1 MKKTSKKVI
10 AVTLSASMLLGGS
23 MTAMAATTNPDISQR
38 EIDHK
43 TAAKNIA
50 AQGMVLMEN
59 KNNSLPISAK
69 KGTKVALFGQ
79 GVYNTIKGGTGSGAV
94 NQRDNV
100 TVQQGFEN
108 AGYDIVNAD
117 FVNQM
122 HELWTANGGG
132 TSQGWGF
139 RWVNEPVY
147 EQTEG
152 AADQI
157 KAAADQTDTAIYVI
171 ARNSGEGSDRS
182 SGQGDYLLSDD
193 ERANLELLGKT
204 FDNVVVVLN
213 VGGIIDTKFFSE
225 INGLDSMLL
234 MSQAGMTG
242 GDALVE
248 VLNGTVNPSGKLTDT
263 WPVNFDD
270 NPSSAGFANEDENN
284 AQELYNDDI
293 FVGYR
298 YYDTFGK
305 DVAYEF
311 GYGGSYTTFAMQTQS
326 VTADKDK
333 VTVKV
338 KVKNTGS
345 VSGKEVAEVYFSAP
359 EGNLDKPYQ
368 ELAGYAKTDE
378 LAPGESQVL
387 TITYDTTEMGSYDTD
402 KAAYVMEDGDYI
414 IRVGN
419 SSRNTHVAGKIS
431 VAEDTITEQYSNLM
445 VPVKDN
451 PNVADDEKYPTL
463 EPMTTEGA
471 TPITYDGEADEI
483 AAAST
488 IAVDFTGYKAPEII
502 KENEDVDVYV
512 SDTTQ
517 TEYLI
522 AENKDGATG
531 EISRVEKG
539 NANSSDYTVTYN
551 EHVKKFDGDFS
562 KATLMDV
569 KLKKLSIEQFVSAL
583 SLEELAELVN
593 GHSGDATV
601 RGVAGSSWRNDT
613 KGITPVNLSDGP
625 AGLRI
630 TQRYEDGDQTYYQYA
645 TAWPIG
651 TLLAQTWDTD
661 QIYAYGEGVGEEME
675 EFGIGCWLAPGMN
688 IHRNALCGRN
698 FEYYSEDPVVVGIT
712 GTAATL
718 GVQSNKGVGVTIKHY
733 ALNSQE
739 TNRNSE
745 NNTVSERAIREIY
758 LKGFEA
764 VVKQAQPMAI
774 MTSYNQNNGRPA
786 ADDYDLC
793 TAFARDE
800 WGFQGMIMTDWGG
813 GQSVPMY
820 EMHAGNDL
828 VCPGQGAAQII
839 RGFKS
844 DPDWNGKGY
853 VNMTTISYQDQTDPN
868 LPVITKEVP
877 NFGGYELNKEGTEVQ
892 STTVNGDADA
902 DHSLLCDE
910 AWKAIEDG
918 YATYEVRDVRNWWTG
933 TTTKQTRVSYKVN
946 SNKDGQTNKQVISL
960 GDLQKAAI
968 NICNFIMNSI
978 EFANANDLEAKS
990 LNELYADALQTIT
1003 SYEKDDVVP
1012 STTYSTITEGYDWGP
1027 AISKVVVNVGKAM
1040 SGNIDASAFEVNVT
1054 RKALSGFLLGPS
1066 RGTRNVTAAYVS
1078 DANGNKAATGN
1089 YITLELEVGPDLS
1102 IGSPF
1107 NYNFFGSGHNEYV
1120 DTAYEVTLNKELKA
1134 ADGSSVNF
1142 AANKFAADTSRIC
1155 DDFDLEGKFSYNDE
1169 KFGQIAL
1176 TYASYTLEAAKNDG
1190 KKNALII
1197 WLHGAGEGGTD
1208 PRVALLG
1215 NKVVNLA
1222 TDTVQQYFDGG
1233 AYVLAAQ
1240 CPTMWMDNGS
1250 GQYTSDGTSKY
1261 TAALMELIK
1270 AYVNSNSDI
1279 DASRVYIG
1287 GCSNGG
1293 FMTMNMIVHYPKY
1306 FAAAYPVCEAY
1317 TNDALTDEM
1326 VESIKDM
1333 PIWFTHAKND
1343 PTVKIGTIDEDGN
1356 FVSNGNYSPK
1366 AYERLTE
1373 AGGSDIHFSLF
1384 DDVHDTT
1391 GLYKRADGTP
1401 YQYNGHWSWLYT
1413 LNNECKENIDGE
1425 EVTIWQW
1432 ISTKSKTNRGLEKVI
1447 AKVNALNAEDYTA
1460 DSWTAVQSALAAA
1473 KAVAADQNATRTQI
1487 NAAMEELVAA
1497 YSKLEY
1503 GVQKLHLEVAVEE
1516 AEKILAHPEN
1526 YEDIAALK
1534 AALESGKA
1542 VLEDKDADQTA
1553 VDAAAEAIL
1562 AELNKVADKAD
1573 VKSLV
1578 NLIESAKKL
1587 LDGNYTSD
1595 SLKDLKAAIKKAE
1608 DVIANP
1614 NRTEAEIGTAYA
1626 DLINAI
1632 LNLQMKANKAAL
1644 KAILDKA
1651 NEVLGNADA
1660 YVAAT
1665 IDGLDA
1671 AAAEAQTVYDNTDA
1685 LQNDVDAAVRA
1696 LTRKVADARLLGDV
1710 DNDGEVTTAD
1720 SVALLA
1726 ASAEITSL
1734 DADAAAAADV
1744 NGDDVA
1750 DTNDAVLILQYAAE
1764 KVASF

>member
-100 TVQQGFEN
+100 TIQQGFEN
-108 AGYDIVNAD
+108 AGYDIVD
-117 FVNQM
+117 TDLIDQM
-122 HELWTANGGG
+122 QALWKSDGGNTSGGG
-132 TSQGWGF
+132 IFGST
-139 RWVNEPVY
+139 WVNERKYADV
-147 EQTEG
+147 EG
-152 AADQI
+152 AMEKVD
-157 KAAADQTDTAIYVI
+157 AAAEQTDTAIYVI
-171 ARNSGEGSDRS
+171 SRNSGEFRDRTATK
-182 SGQGDYLLSDD
+182 GDYFLSED
-193 ERANLELLGKT
+193 EEANLAVLGQK
-204 FDNVVVVLN
+204 FDNVIVVLN
-213 VGGIIDTKFFSE
+213 VGGIIDTKFFDQTE
-225 INGLDSMLL
+225 GLDSMLL

-270 NPSSAGFANEDENN
+270 NPSSATFANNDGNT
-284 AQELYNDDI
+284 AQEVYNDDI

-311 GYGGSYTTFAMQTQS
+311 GYGGSYTKFAMSTQS

-338 KVKNTGS
+338 KVKNTGT

-445 VPVKDN
+445 VPVTEN

-471 TPITYDGEADEI
+471 VSITYDGEADEI

-512 SDTTQ
+512 SDTTETQ
-517 TEYLI
+517 YLK

-539 NANSSDYTVTYN
+539 NKNSSDYTVTYN

-562 KATLMDV
+562 KNTLADV
-569 KLKKLSIEQFVSAL
+569 AIGSISMEQFVSGL
-583 SLEELAELVN
+583 TLNELAELVN
-593 GHSGDATV
+593 GHSNDKTV
-601 RGVAGSSWRNDT
+601 QGVAGSTWRNDA
-613 KGITPVNLSDGP
+613 KGFTPVNLSDGP

-630 TQRYEDGDQTYYQYA
+630 TQSYKDGDQTYYQYA

-739 TNRNSE
+739 TNRNAE

-839 RGFKS
+839 KGFKS

-868 LPVITKEVP
+868 LPVIKKDVP
-877 NFGGYELNKEGTEVQ
+877 NFGGYELNKEGTEVL

-918 YATYEVRDVRNWWTG
+918 YATYKVKDVRDWWTG
-933 TTTKQTRVSYKVN
+933 TTTKQTTVSYKVN
-946 SNKDGQTNKQVISL
+946 SNKDGQTNKQLISL

-968 NICNFIMNSI
+968 NICNLVMDST
-978 EFANANDLEAKS
+978 EFAKEHGFTAQS
-990 LNELYADALQTIT
+990 LNEKYADILKDIT
-1003 SYEKDDVVP
+1003 SHSKDAVQ
-1012 STTYSTITEGYDWGP
+1012 STI
-1027 AISKVVVNVGKAM
+1027 
-1040 SGNIDASAFEVNVT
+1040 
-1054 RKALSGFLLGPS
+1054 
-1066 RGTRNVTAAYVS
+1066 
-1078 DANGNKAATGN
+1078 
-1089 YITLELEVGPDLS
+1089 
-1102 IGSPF
+1102 
-1107 NYNFFGSGHNEYV
+1107 
-1120 DTAYEVTLNKELKA
+1120 
-1134 ADGSSVNF
+1134 ADKGLQ
-1142 AANKFAADTSRIC
+1142 K
-1155 DDFDLEGKFSYNDE
+1155 
-1169 KFGQIAL
+1169 
-1176 TYASYTLEAAKNDG
+1176 
-1190 KKNALII
+1190 LI
-1197 WLHGAGEGGTD
+1197 
-1208 PRVALLG
+1208 
-1215 NKVVNLA
+1215 N
-1222 TDTVQQYFDGG
+1222 
-1233 AYVLAAQ
+1233 
-1240 CPTMWMDNGS
+1240 
-1250 GQYTSDGTSKY
+1250 
-1261 TAALMELIK
+1261 
-1270 AYVNSNSDI
+1270 
-1279 DASRVYIG
+1279 
-1287 GCSNGG
+1287 
-1293 FMTMNMIVHYPKY
+1293 
-1306 FAAAYPVCEAY
+1306 
-1317 TNDALTDEM
+1317 
-1326 VESIKDM
+1326 
-1333 PIWFTHAKND
+1333 
-1343 PTVKIGTIDEDGN
+1343 TVKDLDSSE
-1356 FVSNGNYSPK
+1356 
-1366 AYERLTE
+1366 
-1373 AGGSDIHFSLF
+1373 
-1384 DDVHDTT
+1384 
-1391 GLYKRADGTP
+1391 
-1401 YQYNGHWSWLYT
+1401 
-1413 LNNECKENIDGE
+1413 
-1425 EVTIWQW
+1425 
-1432 ISTKSKTNRGLEKVI
+1432 
-1447 AKVNALNAEDYTA
+1447 YTA
-1460 DSWTAVQSALAAA
+1460 DSWKALEDAVAAA
-1473 KAVAADQNATRTQI
+1473 KDVVAKADASQSEIDAAVNGIIEALGN
-1487 NAAMEELVAA
+1487 
-1497 YSKLEY
+1497 LEY
-1503 GVQKLHLEVAVEE
+1503 GVQTLHLE
-1516 AEKILAHPEN
+1516 
-1526 YEDIAALK
+1526 
-1534 AALESGKA
+1534 
-1542 VLEDKDADQTA
+1542 TA
-1553 VDAAAEAIL
+1553 IEAAEAIL
-1562 AELNKVADKAD
+1562 ADADNYESVDALKAAADAGKAVLAKAD
-1573 VKSLV
+1573 ASQSEIDAAADAVLAELSKLVENADRASL
-1578 NLIESAKKL
+1578 KKL
-1587 LDGNYTSD
+1587 ADAAEKLTDGNYTSD
-1595 SLKDLKAAIKKAE
+1595 SIAKLNDAISKAKDALENGDEAAIA
-1608 DVIANP
+1608 
-1614 NRTEAEIGTAYA
+1614 GAYEE
-1626 DLINAI
+1626 LIDAI
-1632 LNLQMKANKAAL
+1632 TNLEMKGNKAAL
-1644 KAILDKA
+1644 KAMLEKAAAILADT
-1651 NEVLGNADA
+1651 DA
-1660 YVAAT
+1660 YVAST
-1665 IDGLDA
+1665 IDGLATVKADA
-1671 AAAEAQTVYDNTDA
+1671 QNVYDNADA
-1685 LQNDVDAAVRA
+1685 VQSEINAAVKS
-1696 LTRKVADARLLGDV
+1696 LTLKIAAARLLGDV
-1710 DNDGEVTTAD
+1710 NGDGAVTTSD
-1720 SVALLA
+1720 SVSVLA
-1726 ASAEITSL
+1726 ASAELTSL
-1734 DADAAAAADV
+1734 DADATASADV
-1744 NGDDVA
+1744 NGDGVA
-1750 DTNDAVLILQYAAE
+1750 DTLDAAVILQTAAE
-1764 KVASF
+1764 K

>member
-1 MKKTSKKVI
+1 MKRTSKRVM
-10 AVTLSASMLLGGS
+10 AVAVSLAMVLTGSTSAL
-23 MTAMAATTNPDISQR
+23 AATTNPEISDR
-38 EIDHK
+38 EIEHK

-50 AQGMVLMEN
+50 AQGMVLLEN
-59 KNNSLPISAK
+59 KNNSLPISK
-69 KGTKVALFGQ
+69 EKGTKIALFGQ

-108 AGYDIVNAD
+108 AGYDIVDID

-122 HELWTANGGG
+122 HERWTANGGG
-132 TSQGWGF
+132 TSQGWSYK
-139 RWVNEPVY
+139 WVNEPIY

-152 AADQI
+152 AVDQI
-157 KAAADQTDTAIYVI
+157 KAAAEKTDTAIYVI

-182 SGQGDYLLSDD
+182 AGKGDYLLSDD
-193 ERANLELLGKT
+193 EEANLKLLGQN
-204 FDNVVVVLN
+204 FENVVVVLN
-213 VGGIIDTKFFSE
+213 VGGIIDTKFFDE
-225 INGLDSMLL
+225 IDGLDSMLL

-270 NPSSAGFANEDENN
+270 NPSSEGFANQDGNT

-293 FVGYR
+293 FVRYR
-298 YYDTFGK
+298 YYDTFGV
-305 DVAYEF
+305 DVSYPF
-311 GYGGSYTTFAMQTQS
+311 GYGGSYTSFAMSTKS
-326 VTADKDK
+326 VKADKDK
-333 VTVKV
+333 VTVQV
-338 KVKNTGS
+338 KVKNTGT

-359 EGNLDKPYQ
+359 DGELDKPYQ

-378 LAPGESQVL
+378 LAPGESQIL
-387 TITYDTTEMGSYDTD
+387 TISFDTKEMGSYDTD

-419 SSRNTHVAGKIS
+419 SSRNTHVAVKLN

-445 VPVKDN
+445 VPVTENDN
-451 PNVADDEKYPTL
+451 IENSDKYPTL

-471 TPITYDGEADEI
+471 TSITYDGEANEI
-483 AAAST
+483 AAAKT
-488 IAVDFTGYKAPEII
+488 IEVDFTGYKAPEII
-502 KENEDVDVYV
+502 KENEDVTVYT
-512 SDTTQ
+512 SDTT
-517 TEYLI
+517 EEKYLF
-522 AENKDGATG
+522 AKNEDGATG
-531 EISRVEKG
+531 TISRVEKA
-539 NANSSDYTVTYN
+539 NANNTDYSVTYQ
-551 EHVKKFDGDFS
+551 EHVKKFDGDYS
-562 KATLMDV
+562 KNTLKDV
-569 KLKKLSIEQFVSAL
+569 YEGKISLEQFVSGL
-583 SLEELAELVN
+583 SLYELANLVN
-593 GHSGDATV
+593 GHSSDKTV
-601 RGVAGSSWRNDT
+601 QGVAGATWKNDE
-613 KGITPVNLSDGP
+613 KGFVPVNLSDGP

-630 TQRYEDGDQTYYQYA
+630 TQHYKQNDTDYYQYA

-651 TLLAQTWDTD
+651 TLLAQTWDTG

-675 EFGIGCWLAPGMN
+675 EFGIGSWLAPGMN

-698 FEYYSEDPVVVGIT
+698 FEYYSEDPVVVGVT

-718 GVQSNKGVGVTIKHY
+718 GVQKSKGVGVTIKHY

-739 TNRNSE
+739 TSRNSE

-758 LKGFEA
+758 LKGFEM

-800 WGFQGMIMTDWGG
+800 WGFKGMIMTDWGG

-828 VCPGQGAAQII
+828 VCPG
-839 RGFKS
+839 
-844 DPDWNGKGY
+844 KGY
-853 VNMTTISYQDQTDPN
+853 SQIMKGFINEPAWTSDGYVELEERSIQDVDASGNP
-868 LPVITKEVP
+868 ITVSKMVP
-877 NFGGYELNKEGTEVQ
+877 NFGGYKLDLNGNLEI
-892 STTVNGDADA
+892 STTVAKGVELNEKVAE
-902 DHSLLCDE
+902 LKE
-910 AWKAIEDG
+910 QG
-918 YATYEVRDVRNWWTG
+918 YITSV
-933 TTTKQTRVSYKVN
+933 TTNSRGVTTVTYKV
-946 SNKDGQTNKQVISL
+946 SMDDGVESTQVISL

-1142 AANKFAADTSRIC
+1142 AANKFAADTTRIC
-1155 DDFDLEGKFSYNDE
+1155 DDFDLDGKFSYNDE

-1176 TYASYTLEAAKNDG
+1176 TYASYTPEAAKNDG

-1614 NRTEAEIGTAYA
+1614 NRTEAEIGTVYA

-1685 LQNDVDAAVRA
+1685 LQDDVDAAVRA

-1726 ASAEITSL
+1726 ASAEIISL

-1764 KVASF
+1764 KVTSF

>member
-1 MKKTSKKVI
+1 M
-10 AVTLSASMLLGGS
+10 
-23 MTAMAATTNPDISQR
+23 
-38 EIDHK
+38 
-43 TAAKNIA
+43 
-50 AQGMVLMEN
+50 
-59 KNNSLPISAK
+59 
-69 KGTKVALFGQ
+69 
-79 GVYNTIKGGTGSGAV
+79 
-94 NQRDNV
+94 
-100 TVQQGFEN
+100 
-108 AGYDIVNAD
+108 
-117 FVNQM
+117 
-122 HELWTANGGG
+122 
-132 TSQGWGF
+132 
-139 RWVNEPVY
+139 
-147 EQTEG
+147 
-152 AADQI
+152 
-157 KAAADQTDTAIYVI
+157 
-171 ARNSGEGSDRS
+171 
-182 SGQGDYLLSDD
+182 
-193 ERANLELLGKT
+193 
-204 FDNVVVVLN
+204 
-213 VGGIIDTKFFSE
+213 
-225 INGLDSMLL
+225 
-234 MSQAGMTG
+234 
-242 GDALVE
+242 
-248 VLNGTVNPSGKLTDT
+248 
-263 WPVNFDD
+263 
-270 NPSSAGFANEDENN
+270 
-284 AQELYNDDI
+284 YNDDI

-305 DVAYEF
+305 DVSYEF

-359 EGNLDKPYQ
+359 DGKLDKPYQ

-531 EISRVEKG
+531 KISRVEKG

-601 RGVAGSSWRNDT
+601 KGVAGSTWRNDT

-630 TQRYEDGDQTYYQYA
+630 TQKYKDGDQTYYQYA

-828 VCPGQGAAQII
+828 VCPGKGAAQII
-839 RGFKS
+839 KGFKS

-853 VNMTTISYQDQTDPN
+853 VNMTTISYQDQTDPD
-868 LPVITKEVP
+868 LPVITKDVP

-918 YATYEVRDVRNWWTG
+918 YATYKVKDVRNWWTG
-933 TTTKQTRVSYKVN
+933 TTTKQTTVSYKVN
-946 SNKDGQTNKQVISL
+946 SNKDGQTNKQLISL

-968 NICNFIMNSI
+968 NICNLVMDST
-978 EFANANDLEAKS
+978 EFAKEHGFTAQS
-990 LNELYADALQTIT
+990 LNEKYADILKDIT
-1003 SYEKDDVVP
+1003 SHSKDAVQ
-1012 STTYSTITEGYDWGP
+1012 STI
-1027 AISKVVVNVGKAM
+1027 
-1040 SGNIDASAFEVNVT
+1040 
-1054 RKALSGFLLGPS
+1054 
-1066 RGTRNVTAAYVS
+1066 
-1078 DANGNKAATGN
+1078 
-1089 YITLELEVGPDLS
+1089 
-1102 IGSPF
+1102 
-1107 NYNFFGSGHNEYV
+1107 
-1120 DTAYEVTLNKELKA
+1120 
-1134 ADGSSVNF
+1134 ADKGLQ
-1142 AANKFAADTSRIC
+1142 K
-1155 DDFDLEGKFSYNDE
+1155 
-1169 KFGQIAL
+1169 
-1176 TYASYTLEAAKNDG
+1176 
-1190 KKNALII
+1190 LI
-1197 WLHGAGEGGTD
+1197 
-1208 PRVALLG
+1208 
-1215 NKVVNLA
+1215 N
-1222 TDTVQQYFDGG
+1222 
-1233 AYVLAAQ
+1233 
-1240 CPTMWMDNGS
+1240 
-1250 GQYTSDGTSKY
+1250 
-1261 TAALMELIK
+1261 
-1270 AYVNSNSDI
+1270 
-1279 DASRVYIG
+1279 
-1287 GCSNGG
+1287 
-1293 FMTMNMIVHYPKY
+1293 
-1306 FAAAYPVCEAY
+1306 
-1317 TNDALTDEM
+1317 
-1326 VESIKDM
+1326 
-1333 PIWFTHAKND
+1333 
-1343 PTVKIGTIDEDGN
+1343 TVKDLDSSE
-1356 FVSNGNYSPK
+1356 
-1366 AYERLTE
+1366 
-1373 AGGSDIHFSLF
+1373 
-1384 DDVHDTT
+1384 
-1391 GLYKRADGTP
+1391 
-1401 YQYNGHWSWLYT
+1401 
-1413 LNNECKENIDGE
+1413 
-1425 EVTIWQW
+1425 
-1432 ISTKSKTNRGLEKVI
+1432 
-1447 AKVNALNAEDYTA
+1447 YTA
-1460 DSWTAVQSALAAA
+1460 DSWKALEDAVAAA
-1473 KAVAADQNATRTQI
+1473 KDVVAKADASQSEIDAAVNGIIDALGN
-1487 NAAMEELVAA
+1487 
-1497 YSKLEY
+1497 LEY
-1503 GVQKLHLEVAVEE
+1503 GVQTLHLE
-1516 AEKILAHPEN
+1516 
-1526 YEDIAALK
+1526 
-1534 AALESGKA
+1534 
-1542 VLEDKDADQTA
+1542 TA
-1553 VDAAAEAIL
+1553 IEAAEAIL
-1562 AELNKVADKAD
+1562 ADADNYESVDALKAAADAGKAVLAKAD
-1573 VKSLV
+1573 ASQAEIDAAADAVLAEMSKLAENADRASL
-1578 NLIESAKKL
+1578 KKL
-1587 LDGNYTSD
+1587 ADAAEKLTDGNYTSD
-1595 SLKDLKAAIKKAE
+1595 SIAKLNDAISKAKDALENGDEAAIA
-1608 DVIANP
+1608 
-1614 NRTEAEIGTAYA
+1614 GAYEE
-1626 DLINAI
+1626 LIDAI
-1632 LNLQMKANKAAL
+1632 TNLEMKGNKAAL
-1644 KAILDKA
+1644 KAMLEKAAAILADT
-1651 NEVLGNADA
+1651 DA
-1660 YVAAT
+1660 YVAST
-1665 IDGLDA
+1665 IDGLATVKADA
-1671 AAAEAQTVYDNTDA
+1671 QNVYDNADA
-1685 LQNDVDAAVRA
+1685 VQSEINAAVKS
-1696 LTRKVADARLLGDV
+1696 LTLKIAAARLLGDV
-1710 DNDGEVTTAD
+1710 NGDGAVTTSD
-1720 SVALLA
+1720 SVSVLA
-1726 ASAEITSL
+1726 ASAELTSL
-1734 DADAAAAADV
+1734 DADATASADV
-1744 NGDDVA
+1744 NGDGVA
-1750 DTNDAVLILQYAAE
+1750 DTLDAAVILQTAAE
-1764 KVASF
+1764 K

>member
-100 TVQQGFEN
+100 TIQQGFEN
-108 AGYDIVNAD
+108 AGYDIVD
-117 FVNQM
+117 TDLIDQM
-122 HELWTANGGG
+122 QALWKSDGGNTSGGG
-132 TSQGWGF
+132 IWGST
-139 RWVNEPVY
+139 WVNERKYADV
-147 EQTEG
+147 EG
-152 AADQI
+152 AMD
-157 KAAADQTDTAIYVI
+157 KVDAAAEQTDTAIYVI
-171 ARNSGEGSDRS
+171 SRNSGEFRDRTATK
-182 SGQGDYLLSDD
+182 GDYFLSED
-193 ERANLELLGKT
+193 EEANLAVLGQK
-204 FDNVVVVLN
+204 FDNVIVVLN
-213 VGGIIDTKFFSE
+213 VGGIIDTKFFDQTE
-225 INGLDSMLL
+225 GLDSMLL

-270 NPSSAGFANEDENN
+270 NPSSATFANNDGNT
-284 AQELYNDDI
+284 AQEVYNDDI

-305 DVAYEF
+305 EVAYEF
-311 GYGGSYTTFAMQTQS
+311 GYGGSYTKFAMSTQS

-338 KVKNTGS
+338 KVKNTGT

-445 VPVKDN
+445 VPVTEN

-471 TPITYDGEADEI
+471 VSITYDGEADEI

-512 SDTTQ
+512 SDTTETQ
-517 TEYLI
+517 YLK

-539 NANSSDYTVTYN
+539 NKNSSDYTVTYN

-562 KATLMDV
+562 KNTLADV
-569 KLKKLSIEQFVSAL
+569 AIGSISMEQFVSGL
-583 SLEELAELVN
+583 TLNELAELVN
-593 GHSGDATV
+593 GHSNDKTV
-601 RGVAGSSWRNDT
+601 QGVAGSTWRNDV
-613 KGITPVNLSDGP
+613 KGFTPVNLSDGP

-630 TQRYEDGDQTYYQYA
+630 TQSYKDGDQTYYQYA

-828 VCPGQGAAQII
+828 VCPGKGAAQII
-839 RGFKS
+839 KGFKS

-853 VNMTTISYQDQTDPN
+853 VNMTTISYQDQTDPD

-918 YATYEVRDVRNWWTG
+918 YATYEVKDVRNWWTG
-933 TTTKQTRVSYKVN
+933 TTTKQTTVSYKVN

-968 NICNFIMNSI
+968 NICNFVMNST
-978 EFANANDLEAKS
+978 EFAKEHGFTAQS
-990 LNELYADALQTIT
+990 LNEKYADILKDIT
-1003 SYEKDDVVP
+1003 SHSKDAVQ
-1012 STTYSTITEGYDWGP
+1012 ST
-1027 AISKVVVNVGKAM
+1027 V
-1040 SGNIDASAFEVNVT
+1040 
-1054 RKALSGFLLGPS
+1054 
-1066 RGTRNVTAAYVS
+1066 
-1078 DANGNKAATGN
+1078 
-1089 YITLELEVGPDLS
+1089 
-1102 IGSPF
+1102 
-1107 NYNFFGSGHNEYV
+1107 
-1120 DTAYEVTLNKELKA
+1120 
-1134 ADGSSVNF
+1134 ADKGLQ
-1142 AANKFAADTSRIC
+1142 K
-1155 DDFDLEGKFSYNDE
+1155 
-1169 KFGQIAL
+1169 
-1176 TYASYTLEAAKNDG
+1176 
-1190 KKNALII
+1190 LI
-1197 WLHGAGEGGTD
+1197 
-1208 PRVALLG
+1208 
-1215 NKVVNLA
+1215 N
-1222 TDTVQQYFDGG
+1222 
-1233 AYVLAAQ
+1233 
-1240 CPTMWMDNGS
+1240 
-1250 GQYTSDGTSKY
+1250 
-1261 TAALMELIK
+1261 
-1270 AYVNSNSDI
+1270 
-1279 DASRVYIG
+1279 
-1287 GCSNGG
+1287 
-1293 FMTMNMIVHYPKY
+1293 
-1306 FAAAYPVCEAY
+1306 
-1317 TNDALTDEM
+1317 
-1326 VESIKDM
+1326 
-1333 PIWFTHAKND
+1333 
-1343 PTVKIGTIDEDGN
+1343 TVKDLDSSE
-1356 FVSNGNYSPK
+1356 
-1366 AYERLTE
+1366 
-1373 AGGSDIHFSLF
+1373 
-1384 DDVHDTT
+1384 
-1391 GLYKRADGTP
+1391 
-1401 YQYNGHWSWLYT
+1401 
-1413 LNNECKENIDGE
+1413 
-1425 EVTIWQW
+1425 
-1432 ISTKSKTNRGLEKVI
+1432 
-1447 AKVNALNAEDYTA
+1447 YTA
-1460 DSWTAVQSALAAA
+1460 DSWKALEDAVAAA
-1473 KAVAADQNATRTQI
+1473 KDVVAKADASQSEIDAAVNGIIEALGN
-1487 NAAMEELVAA
+1487 
-1497 YSKLEY
+1497 LEY
-1503 GVQKLHLEVAVEE
+1503 GVQTLHLE
-1516 AEKILAHPEN
+1516 
-1526 YEDIAALK
+1526 
-1534 AALESGKA
+1534 
-1542 VLEDKDADQTA
+1542 TA
-1553 VDAAAEAIL
+1553 IEAAEAIL
-1562 AELNKVADKAD
+1562 ADADNYESVDALKAAAEAGKAVLENKDATQAEIDAAADAVLAELSKLSENADRA
-1573 VKSLV
+1573 SL
-1578 NLIESAKKL
+1578 KKL
-1587 LDGNYTSD
+1587 ADAAEKLTDGKYTSD
-1595 SLKDLKAAIKKAE
+1595 SIAKLNDAISKAKDALENGDEAAIA
-1608 DVIANP
+1608 
-1614 NRTEAEIGTAYA
+1614 GAYE
-1626 DLINAI
+1626 DLIDAI
-1632 LNLQMKANKAAL
+1632 TNLEMKGNKAAL
-1644 KAILDKA
+1644 KAMLEKAAVILADT
-1651 NEVLGNADA
+1651 DA
-1660 YVAAT
+1660 YVAST
-1665 IDGLDA
+1665 IDGLATVKADA
-1671 AAAEAQTVYDNTDA
+1671 QNVYDNADA
-1685 LQNDVDAAVRA
+1685 VQSEINAAVKS
-1696 LTRKVADARLLGDV
+1696 LTLKIAAARLLGDV
-1710 DNDGEVTTAD
+1710 NGDGAVTTSD
-1720 SVALLA
+1720 SVSVLA
-1726 ASAEITSL
+1726 ASAELTSL
-1734 DADAAAAADV
+1734 DADATASADV
-1744 NGDDVA
+1744 NGDGVA
-1750 DTNDAVLILQYAAE
+1750 DTLDAAVILQTAAE
-1764 KVASF
+1764 K

>member
-1 MKKTSKKVI
+1 
-10 AVTLSASMLLGGS
+10 
-23 MTAMAATTNPDISQR
+23 
-38 EIDHK
+38 
-43 TAAKNIA
+43 
-50 AQGMVLMEN
+50 
-59 KNNSLPISAK
+59 
-69 KGTKVALFGQ
+69 
-79 GVYNTIKGGTGSGAV
+79 
-94 NQRDNV
+94 
-100 TVQQGFEN
+100 
-108 AGYDIVNAD
+108 
-117 FVNQM
+117 
-122 HELWTANGGG
+122 
-132 TSQGWGF
+132 
-139 RWVNEPVY
+139 
-147 EQTEG
+147 
-152 AADQI
+152 
-157 KAAADQTDTAIYVI
+157 
-171 ARNSGEGSDRS
+171 
-182 SGQGDYLLSDD
+182 
-193 ERANLELLGKT
+193 
-204 FDNVVVVLN
+204 
-213 VGGIIDTKFFSE
+213 
-225 INGLDSMLL
+225 
-234 MSQAGMTG
+234 MTG

-270 NPSSAGFANEDENN
+270 NPSSAGFANEDKNN

-311 GYGGSYTTFAMQTQS
+311 GYGGSYTKFAMSTQS

-387 TITYDTTEMGSYDTD
+387 TITYDTSEMGSYDTD

-419 SSRNTHVAGKIS
+419 SSRNTHVAGKIN

-445 VPVKDN
+445 VPVTEN

-488 IAVDFTGYKAPEII
+488 ITVDFTGYKAPEII

-522 AENKDGATG
+522 AENEDGATG

-569 KLKKLSIEQFVSAL
+569 KLKNLSIEQFVSAL

-601 RGVAGSSWRNDT
+601 KGVAGSTWRNDT

-630 TQRYEDGDQTYYQYA
+630 TQKYKDGDQTYYQYA

-828 VCPGQGAAQII
+828 VCPGKGAAQII
-839 RGFKS
+839 KGFKS

-853 VNMTTISYQDQTDPN
+853 VNMTTISYQDQTDPD
-868 LPVITKEVP
+868 LPVITKDVP

-918 YATYEVRDVRNWWTG
+918 YATYEVKDVRNWWTG
-933 TTTKQTRVSYKVN
+933 TTTKQTTVSYKVN

-968 NICNFIMNSI
+968 NICNFVMNST
-978 EFANANDLEAKS
+978 EFAKEHGFTAQS
-990 LNELYADALQTIT
+990 LNEKYADILKDIT
-1003 SYEKDDVVP
+1003 SHSKDAVQ
-1012 STTYSTITEGYDWGP
+1012 ST
-1027 AISKVVVNVGKAM
+1027 
-1040 SGNIDASAFEVNVT
+1040 
-1054 RKALSGFLLGPS
+1054 L
-1066 RGTRNVTAAYVS
+1066 
-1078 DANGNKAATGN
+1078 
-1089 YITLELEVGPDLS
+1089 
-1102 IGSPF
+1102 
-1107 NYNFFGSGHNEYV
+1107 
-1120 DTAYEVTLNKELKA
+1120 
-1134 ADGSSVNF
+1134 ADKGLQ
-1142 AANKFAADTSRIC
+1142 K
-1155 DDFDLEGKFSYNDE
+1155 
-1169 KFGQIAL
+1169 
-1176 TYASYTLEAAKNDG
+1176 
-1190 KKNALII
+1190 LI
-1197 WLHGAGEGGTD
+1197 
-1208 PRVALLG
+1208 
-1215 NKVVNLA
+1215 N
-1222 TDTVQQYFDGG
+1222 
-1233 AYVLAAQ
+1233 
-1240 CPTMWMDNGS
+1240 
-1250 GQYTSDGTSKY
+1250 
-1261 TAALMELIK
+1261 
-1270 AYVNSNSDI
+1270 
-1279 DASRVYIG
+1279 
-1287 GCSNGG
+1287 
-1293 FMTMNMIVHYPKY
+1293 
-1306 FAAAYPVCEAY
+1306 
-1317 TNDALTDEM
+1317 
-1326 VESIKDM
+1326 
-1333 PIWFTHAKND
+1333 
-1343 PTVKIGTIDEDGN
+1343 TVKDLDSSE
-1356 FVSNGNYSPK
+1356 
-1366 AYERLTE
+1366 
-1373 AGGSDIHFSLF
+1373 
-1384 DDVHDTT
+1384 
-1391 GLYKRADGTP
+1391 
-1401 YQYNGHWSWLYT
+1401 
-1413 LNNECKENIDGE
+1413 
-1425 EVTIWQW
+1425 
-1432 ISTKSKTNRGLEKVI
+1432 
-1447 AKVNALNAEDYTA
+1447 YTA
-1460 DSWTAVQSALAAA
+1460 DSWKALEDAVAAA
-1473 KAVAADQNATRTQI
+1473 KDVVAKADASQSEIDAAVNGIIEALGN
-1487 NAAMEELVAA
+1487 
-1497 YSKLEY
+1497 LEY
-1503 GVQKLHLEVAVEE
+1503 GVQTLHLE
-1516 AEKILAHPEN
+1516 
-1526 YEDIAALK
+1526 
-1534 AALESGKA
+1534 
-1542 VLEDKDADQTA
+1542 TA
-1553 VDAAAEAIL
+1553 IEAAEAIL
-1562 AELNKVADKAD
+1562 ADADNYESVDALKAATEAGKAVLANKDATQAEIDAAADAVLAELSKLAENADRA
-1573 VKSLV
+1573 SL
-1578 NLIESAKKL
+1578 KKL
-1587 LDGNYTSD
+1587 ADAAEKLTDGNYTSD
-1595 SLKDLKAAIKKAE
+1595 SIAKLNDAISKAKDALENGDEAAIA
-1608 DVIANP
+1608 
-1614 NRTEAEIGTAYA
+1614 GAYE
-1626 DLINAI
+1626 DLIDAI
-1632 LNLQMKANKAAL
+1632 TNLEMKGNKAAL
-1644 KAILDKA
+1644 KAMLEKAAAILADT
-1651 NEVLGNADA
+1651 DA
-1660 YVAAT
+1660 YVAST
-1665 IDGLDA
+1665 IDGLATVKADA
-1671 AAAEAQTVYDNTDA
+1671 QNVFDNADA
-1685 LQNDVDAAVRA
+1685 VQSEINAAVKS
-1696 LTRKVADARLLGDV
+1696 LTLKIAAARLLGDV
-1710 DNDGEVTTAD
+1710 NGDGAVTTSD
-1720 SVALLA
+1720 SVSVLA
-1726 ASAEITSL
+1726 ASAELTSL
-1734 DADAAAAADV
+1734 DADATASADV
-1744 NGDDVA
+1744 NGDGVA
-1750 DTNDAVLILQYAAE
+1750 DTLDAALILQTAAE
-1764 KVASF
+1764 K

>member
-1 MKKTSKKVI
+1 
-10 AVTLSASMLLGGS
+10 
-23 MTAMAATTNPDISQR
+23 
-38 EIDHK
+38 
-43 TAAKNIA
+43 
-50 AQGMVLMEN
+50 
-59 KNNSLPISAK
+59 
-69 KGTKVALFGQ
+69 
-79 GVYNTIKGGTGSGAV
+79 
-94 NQRDNV
+94 
-100 TVQQGFEN
+100 
-108 AGYDIVNAD
+108 
-117 FVNQM
+117 
-122 HELWTANGGG
+122 
-132 TSQGWGF
+132 
-139 RWVNEPVY
+139 
-147 EQTEG
+147 
-152 AADQI
+152 
-157 KAAADQTDTAIYVI
+157 
-171 ARNSGEGSDRS
+171 
-182 SGQGDYLLSDD
+182 
-193 ERANLELLGKT
+193 
-204 FDNVVVVLN
+204 
-213 VGGIIDTKFFSE
+213 
-225 INGLDSMLL
+225 
-234 MSQAGMTG
+234 MTG

-270 NPSSAGFANEDENN
+270 NPSSAGFANEDGNN

-311 GYGGSYTTFAMQTQS
+311 GYGGSYTKFAMSTQS

-512 SDTTQ
+512 SNTTQ

-601 RGVAGSSWRNDT
+601 KGVAGSTWRNDT

-630 TQRYEDGDQTYYQYA
+630 TQKYKDGDQTYYQYA

-733 ALNSQE
+733 AMNSQE
-739 TNRNSE
+739 TNRNAE

-828 VCPGQGAAQII
+828 VCPGKGAAQII
-839 RGFKS
+839 KGFKS

-853 VNMTTISYQDQTDPN
+853 VNMTTISYQDQTDPD
-868 LPVITKEVP
+868 LPVITKDVP

-918 YATYEVRDVRNWWTG
+918 YATYKVKDVRNWWTG
-933 TTTKQTRVSYKVN
+933 TTTKQTTVSYKVN

-968 NICNFIMNSI
+968 NICNFVMNST
-978 EFANANDLEAKS
+978 EFAKEHGFTAES
-990 LNELYADALQTIT
+990 LNEKYADILKDIT
-1003 SYEKDDVVP
+1003 SHSKDAVQ
-1012 STTYSTITEGYDWGP
+1012 ST
-1027 AISKVVVNVGKAM
+1027 
-1040 SGNIDASAFEVNVT
+1040 
-1054 RKALSGFLLGPS
+1054 L
-1066 RGTRNVTAAYVS
+1066 
-1078 DANGNKAATGN
+1078 
-1089 YITLELEVGPDLS
+1089 
-1102 IGSPF
+1102 
-1107 NYNFFGSGHNEYV
+1107 
-1120 DTAYEVTLNKELKA
+1120 
-1134 ADGSSVNF
+1134 ADKGLQ
-1142 AANKFAADTSRIC
+1142 K
-1155 DDFDLEGKFSYNDE
+1155 
-1169 KFGQIAL
+1169 
-1176 TYASYTLEAAKNDG
+1176 
-1190 KKNALII
+1190 LI
-1197 WLHGAGEGGTD
+1197 
-1208 PRVALLG
+1208 
-1215 NKVVNLA
+1215 N
-1222 TDTVQQYFDGG
+1222 
-1233 AYVLAAQ
+1233 
-1240 CPTMWMDNGS
+1240 
-1250 GQYTSDGTSKY
+1250 
-1261 TAALMELIK
+1261 
-1270 AYVNSNSDI
+1270 
-1279 DASRVYIG
+1279 
-1287 GCSNGG
+1287 
-1293 FMTMNMIVHYPKY
+1293 
-1306 FAAAYPVCEAY
+1306 
-1317 TNDALTDEM
+1317 
-1326 VESIKDM
+1326 
-1333 PIWFTHAKND
+1333 
-1343 PTVKIGTIDEDGN
+1343 TVKDLDSSE
-1356 FVSNGNYSPK
+1356 
-1366 AYERLTE
+1366 
-1373 AGGSDIHFSLF
+1373 
-1384 DDVHDTT
+1384 
-1391 GLYKRADGTP
+1391 
-1401 YQYNGHWSWLYT
+1401 
-1413 LNNECKENIDGE
+1413 
-1425 EVTIWQW
+1425 
-1432 ISTKSKTNRGLEKVI
+1432 
-1447 AKVNALNAEDYTA
+1447 YTA
-1460 DSWTAVQSALAAA
+1460 DSWKALEDAVAAA
-1473 KAVAADQNATRTQI
+1473 KDVVAKADASQSEIDAAVNGIIEALGN
-1487 NAAMEELVAA
+1487 
-1497 YSKLEY
+1497 LEY
-1503 GVQKLHLEVAVEE
+1503 GVQTLHLE
-1516 AEKILAHPEN
+1516 
-1526 YEDIAALK
+1526 
-1534 AALESGKA
+1534 
-1542 VLEDKDADQTA
+1542 TA
-1553 VDAAAEAIL
+1553 IEAAEAIL
-1562 AELNKVADKAD
+1562 ADADNYESVDALKAAADAGKAVLAKAD
-1573 VKSLV
+1573 ATQAEIDAAADAVLAELSKLAEKADRASL
-1578 NLIESAKKL
+1578 KKL
-1587 LDGNYTSD
+1587 VDAAEKLTDGKYTSD
-1595 SLKDLKAAIKKAE
+1595 SIAKLNDAISKAKDALENGDEAAIA
-1608 DVIANP
+1608 
-1614 NRTEAEIGTAYA
+1614 GAYE
-1626 DLINAI
+1626 DLIDAI
-1632 LNLQMKANKAAL
+1632 TNLEMKGNKAAL
-1644 KAILDKA
+1644 KAMLEKAAAILADT
-1651 NEVLGNADA
+1651 DA
-1660 YVAAT
+1660 YVAST
-1665 IDGLDA
+1665 IDGLATVKADA
-1671 AAAEAQTVYDNTDA
+1671 QNVYDNADA
-1685 LQNDVDAAVRA
+1685 VQSEINAAVKS
-1696 LTRKVADARLLGDV
+1696 LTLKIAAARLLGDV
-1710 DNDGEVTTAD
+1710 NGDGAVTTSD
-1720 SVALLA
+1720 SVSVLA
-1726 ASAEITSL
+1726 ASAELTSL
-1734 DADAAAAADV
+1734 DADATASADV
-1744 NGDDVA
+1744 NGDGVA
-1750 DTNDAVLILQYAAE
+1750 DTLDAALILQTAAE
-1764 KVASF
+1764 NKTKVDATVKSII

>member
-1 MKKTSKKVI
+1 
-10 AVTLSASMLLGGS
+10 
-23 MTAMAATTNPDISQR
+23 
-38 EIDHK
+38 
-43 TAAKNIA
+43 
-50 AQGMVLMEN
+50 
-59 KNNSLPISAK
+59 
-69 KGTKVALFGQ
+69 
-79 GVYNTIKGGTGSGAV
+79 
-94 NQRDNV
+94 
-100 TVQQGFEN
+100 
-108 AGYDIVNAD
+108 
-117 FVNQM
+117 
-122 HELWTANGGG
+122 
-132 TSQGWGF
+132 
-139 RWVNEPVY
+139 
-147 EQTEG
+147 
-152 AADQI
+152 
-157 KAAADQTDTAIYVI
+157 
-171 ARNSGEGSDRS
+171 
-182 SGQGDYLLSDD
+182 
-193 ERANLELLGKT
+193 
-204 FDNVVVVLN
+204 
-213 VGGIIDTKFFSE
+213 
-225 INGLDSMLL
+225 
-234 MSQAGMTG
+234 
-242 GDALVE
+242 
-248 VLNGTVNPSGKLTDT
+248 
-263 WPVNFDD
+263 
-270 NPSSAGFANEDENN
+270 
-284 AQELYNDDI
+284 
-293 FVGYR
+293 
-298 YYDTFGK
+298 
-305 DVAYEF
+305 
-311 GYGGSYTTFAMQTQS
+311 MQTQS

-512 SDTTQ
+512 SNTTQ

-601 RGVAGSSWRNDT
+601 RGVAGSTWRNDT

-630 TQRYEDGDQTYYQYA
+630 TQKYKDGDQTYYQYA

-739 TNRNSE
+739 TNRNAE

-800 WGFQGMIMTDWGG
+800 WGFRGMIMTDWGG

-839 RGFKS
+839 KGFKS

-968 NICNFIMNSI
+968 NICNFVMNST
-978 EFANANDLEAKS
+978 EFAKEHGFTAQS
-990 LNELYADALQTIT
+990 LNEKYADILKDIT
-1003 SYEKDDVVP
+1003 SHSKDAVQ
-1012 STTYSTITEGYDWGP
+1012 STI
-1027 AISKVVVNVGKAM
+1027 
-1040 SGNIDASAFEVNVT
+1040 
-1054 RKALSGFLLGPS
+1054 
-1066 RGTRNVTAAYVS
+1066 
-1078 DANGNKAATGN
+1078 
-1089 YITLELEVGPDLS
+1089 
-1102 IGSPF
+1102 
-1107 NYNFFGSGHNEYV
+1107 
-1120 DTAYEVTLNKELKA
+1120 
-1134 ADGSSVNF
+1134 ADKGLQ
-1142 AANKFAADTSRIC
+1142 K
-1155 DDFDLEGKFSYNDE
+1155 
-1169 KFGQIAL
+1169 
-1176 TYASYTLEAAKNDG
+1176 
-1190 KKNALII
+1190 LI
-1197 WLHGAGEGGTD
+1197 
-1208 PRVALLG
+1208 
-1215 NKVVNLA
+1215 N
-1222 TDTVQQYFDGG
+1222 
-1233 AYVLAAQ
+1233 
-1240 CPTMWMDNGS
+1240 
-1250 GQYTSDGTSKY
+1250 
-1261 TAALMELIK
+1261 
-1270 AYVNSNSDI
+1270 
-1279 DASRVYIG
+1279 
-1287 GCSNGG
+1287 
-1293 FMTMNMIVHYPKY
+1293 
-1306 FAAAYPVCEAY
+1306 
-1317 TNDALTDEM
+1317 
-1326 VESIKDM
+1326 
-1333 PIWFTHAKND
+1333 
-1343 PTVKIGTIDEDGN
+1343 TVKDLDSSE
-1356 FVSNGNYSPK
+1356 
-1366 AYERLTE
+1366 
-1373 AGGSDIHFSLF
+1373 
-1384 DDVHDTT
+1384 
-1391 GLYKRADGTP
+1391 
-1401 YQYNGHWSWLYT
+1401 
-1413 LNNECKENIDGE
+1413 
-1425 EVTIWQW
+1425 
-1432 ISTKSKTNRGLEKVI
+1432 
-1447 AKVNALNAEDYTA
+1447 YTA
-1460 DSWTAVQSALAAA
+1460 DSWKALEDAVAAA
-1473 KAVAADQNATRTQI
+1473 KDVVAKADASQSEIDAAVNGIIDA
-1487 NAAMEELVAA
+1487 LG
-1497 YSKLEY
+1497 SLEY
-1503 GVQKLHLEVAVEE
+1503 GVQTLHLE
-1516 AEKILAHPEN
+1516 
-1526 YEDIAALK
+1526 
-1534 AALESGKA
+1534 
-1542 VLEDKDADQTA
+1542 TA
-1553 VDAAAEAIL
+1553 IEAAEAIL
-1562 AELNKVADKAD
+1562 ADPDNYVSVDALKAAVEAGKAVLANKEATQAEIDAAANAVLAELSALAENADRA
-1573 VKSLV
+1573 SL
-1578 NLIESAKKL
+1578 KKL
-1587 LDGNYTSD
+1587 ADAAEKLTDGNYTSD
-1595 SLKDLKAAIKKAE
+1595 SIAKLNDAISKAKDALENGDEAAIA
-1608 DVIANP
+1608 
-1614 NRTEAEIGTAYA
+1614 GAYEE
-1626 DLINAI
+1626 LIDAI
-1632 LNLQMKANKAAL
+1632 TNLEMKGNKAAL
-1644 KAILDKA
+1644 KSMLEKAAAILADT
-1651 NEVLGNADA
+1651 DA
-1660 YVAAT
+1660 YVAST
-1665 IDGLDA
+1665 IDGLATVKADA
-1671 AAAEAQTVYDNTDA
+1671 QNVYDNADA
-1685 LQNDVDAAVRA
+1685 VQSEINAAVKS
-1696 LTRKVADARLLGDV
+1696 LTLKIAAARLLGDV
-1710 DNDGEVTTAD
+1710 NGDGAVTTSD
-1720 SVALLA
+1720 SVSVLA
-1726 ASAEITSL
+1726 ASAELTSL
-1734 DADAAAAADV
+1734 DADATASADV
-1744 NGDDVA
+1744 NGDGVA
-1750 DTNDAVLILQYAAE
+1750 DTLDAAVILQTAAE
-1764 KVASF
+1764 K